1 MNSNGATPH
10 DTMPKIAR
18 DLEAQI
24 AVLRAQNANP
34 PQHAQQAHQ
43 AMQQAQQ
50 PVTPAELFARQPLSP
65 VVFEQQA
72 EAICKGVFRMLVD
85 KNRAYGNSVFDPVRV
100 FSKASVDEQINV
112 RLDDK
117 LSRIQKGNADLMDED
132 VLIDTIG
139 YLIIKLIAKQQAG
152 LGS

>member
-1 MNSNGATPH
+1 MNSNGAAPY
-10 DTMPKIAR
+10 DTAMMPKIAR
-18 DLEAQI
+18 DIEEQI
-24 AVLRAQNANP
+24 KQAKIAA
-34 PQHAQQAHQ
+34 AQQGYPVS
-43 AMQQAQQ
+43 Q
-50 PVTPAELFARQPLSP
+50 PAYTPPTPADIFAKQPLSP
-65 VVFEQQA
+65 AVFEQQA

-117 LSRIQKGNADLMDED
+117 LSRIQKGNVEYMDED

-139 YLIIKLIAKQQAG
+139 YLIIKLIAKQQQNIK
-152 LGS
+152 

>member
-1 MNSNGATPH
+1 MHSNDAH
-10 DTMPKIAR
+10 NDMMPKIAR
-18 DLEAQI
+18 DIEAQI
-24 AVLRAQNANP
+24 NAIRAQA
-34 PQHAQQAHQ
+34 AQQQ
-43 AMQQAQQ
+43 AVQAAPP
-50 PVTPAELFARQPLSP
+50 PVTPGELFARQPLSA

-72 EAICKGVFRMLVD
+72 EAICKGVWRMLVD

-132 VLIDTIG
+132 VLLDTIG
-139 YLIIKLIAKQQAG
+139 YLIIKLIAKQQQG
-152 LGS
+152 KT

>member
-1 MNSNGATPH
+1 MHSNDAH
-10 DTMPKIAR
+10 NDMMPKIAR
-18 DLEAQI
+18 DIEAQI
-24 AVLRAQNANP
+24 NAIRAQA
-34 PQHAQQAHQ
+34 AQQ
-43 AMQQAQQ
+43 QQAVQTASP
-50 PVTPAELFARQPLSP
+50 PVTPGELFARQPLSA

-72 EAICKGVFRMLVD
+72 EAICKGVWRMLVD

-132 VLIDTIG
+132 VLLDTIG
-139 YLIIKLIAKQQAG
+139 YLIIKLIAKQQQGKA
-152 LGS
+152 